1 MCTQPIHI
9 CDCEPCDLARRAAI
23 QAKCAEIFARFKPLP
38 EEMSGVREVQS
49 TVKLRPVRL

>member
-23 QAKCAEIFARFKPLP
+23 RVKCTELASRFRPIP
-38 EEMSGVREVQS
+38 EEMSGVREVQE
-49 TVKLRPVRL
+49 TRKLRPVSI